1 MTIRVCTRCQVFQR
15 RHLQSGNDFRLQ
27 LPGKMAAPL
36 LSSPGTRGSRAVGA
50 CPAQAKEDEGPMTG
64 TLTAPVEALLREQ
77 VAKGHFPSLDRA
89 LEAARW
95 MRLRWVDQYLF
106 RRLLRLH
113 KLTRKL
119 FIIF

>member
-1 MTIRVCTRCQVFQR
+1 MTSCCKSLTKWRLF
-15 RHLQSGNDFRLQ
+15 SGRSQAHEEAGPLK
-27 LPGKMAAPL
+27 LARAGEGIPG
-36 LSSPGTRGSRAVGA
+36 SH
-50 CPAQAKEDEGPMTG
+50 DGPP
-64 TLTAPVEALLREQ
+64 TAPVEALLREQ